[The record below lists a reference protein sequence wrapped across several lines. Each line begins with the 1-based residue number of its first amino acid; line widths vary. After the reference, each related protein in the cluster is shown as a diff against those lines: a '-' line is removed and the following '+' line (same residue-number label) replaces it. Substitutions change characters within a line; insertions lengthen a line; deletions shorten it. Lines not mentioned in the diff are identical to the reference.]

1 MRIGEGFFTTL
12 TCLGL
17 SLILNGAAVVSLG
30 PGFSTATHENAKEN
44 ALRKGD
50 AIRFEYVESPVKTY
64 RLPPRSSGK
73 ISDKNALDQDQA
85 RKKNASGAPAVTS
98 LGPANQLRQSRKSSP
113 AARSQSAQ
121 PAKPKTEK
129 NEASPTPDPGTGE
142 TGIPVRVQTQ
152 SAVSKPQEPRRA
164 EQGKAGAVPD
174 KIEIQEMAKTE
185 AGGAAL
191 FGVTSFE
198 ATGSGMG
205 EYMKRLKEKVWGA
218 WFPYIAFKYPQE
230 FIGSD
235 SVLIITLDAKGEVK
249 RLRVIEST
257 GSEAF
262 TTFCMQAIQRASG
275 FGDLPA
281 EVLALT
287 GKDQI
292 DLRFAFHYR

>member
-1 MRIGEGFFTTL
+1 MRKPEGFFTML
-12 TCLGL
+12 ACFGL

-30 PGFSTATHENAKEN
+30 PGFSTAAHENAKEN

-73 ISDKNALDQDQA
+73 ISDKNALDQDPTCN
-85 RKKNASGAPAVTS
+85 KNASGAPAVKS
-98 LGPANQLRQSRKSSP
+98 LGPADQLRQSRKSS
-113 AARSQSAQ
+113 
-121 PAKPKTEK
+121 AKPKAEK
-129 NEASPTPDPGTGE
+129 NEASPKPDPGTGE
-142 TGIPVRVQTQ
+142 AGIPVRVQPQ
-152 SAVSKPQEPRRA
+152 SAVSKPQEPLRA
-164 EQGKAGAVPD
+164 EQGKAGAEPD

-249 RLRVIEST
+249 RLRVIESN